1 MVCEL
6 DTKALTTPYD
16 AIGLGI
22 HTIKRCT
29 NPRARDIVGI
39 VHRYLE
45 KLVAKDVRSGDVA
58 LGSGE
63 GS

>member
-29 NPRARDIVGI
+29 NPRACGIAGI
-39 VHRYLE
+39 VPRYLE
-45 KLVAKDVRSGDVA
+45 KLVVKDGRSGDIA
-58 LGSGE
+58 LGNGE